1 MDIVRSSQSVII
13 TGRNMPSHTQNG
25 GACEDS
31 KYLSERFGARQM
43 QIYSNG
49 GPGTPFGGLVNQ
61 FEPFTYAL
69 FPGVFPLLFFWQI
82 HDAFMGA
89 HRKRLSD
96 RTFETDTLFQS
107 RSLCQAKRFGN
118 DTGFCRVWTPSIMTR
133 VAHSGWQVASARRL
147 GTPCSLTYCPWA
159 LMAGPNPQRGI
170 CLCKQLP
177 ALSRT

>member
-1 MDIVRSSQSVII
+1 
-13 TGRNMPSHTQNG
+13 MPSHTQNG

-96 RTFETDTLFQS
+96 RAFETDTLH
-107 RSLCQAKRFGN
+107 SLPVNK
-118 DTGFCRVWTPSIMTR
+118 
-133 VAHSGWQVASARRL
+133 
-147 GTPCSLTYCPWA
+147 
-159 LMAGPNPQRGI
+159 
-170 CLCKQLP
+170 
-177 ALSRT
+177 ALSSQEIRKRHWIMS